1 MRFAI
6 GLVIGKH
13 AHSWKEA
20 YEFASNEEKQEQVN
34 EKIEVLEDFE
44 IHEPESYRPILERA
58 KTPVALD
65 RTCKMI
71 ILDNL

>member
-1 MRFAI
+1 MSFAI

-13 AHSWKEA
+13 TQSWKEA
-20 YEFASNEEKQEQVN
+20 YEFASNEGKKAQVD
-34 EKIEVLEDFE
+34 EKIRVLEDFE
-44 IHEPESYRPILERA
+44 IENPESYRPILNRA

>member
-1 MRFAI
+1 MSFAI

-13 AHSWKEA
+13 TQSWKEA
-20 YEFASNEEKQEQVN
+20 YEFASNEEKQEQVD
-34 EKIEVLEDFE
+34 EKIRVLEDFE
-44 IHEPESYRPILERA
+44 IENPESYRPILNRA